1 MFDQMKSVPS
11 RHMRCRITANFRATA
26 ILAFL
31 EPIRFTSLSPPGLDL
46 PRFYYF
52 HRRVRSSLSGWLRSR
67 NGKEVKELETLVDY
81 AAFRIMISARSLD
94 SEIKHEKT
102 LSARND
108 GPRPRASPHAPIGWK
123 ISTHRQLLDD
133 ISTNHTQETECD
145 RLHILRH

>member
-1 MFDQMKSVPS
+1 
-11 RHMRCRITANFRATA
+11 MRCRITANFRATA

-52 HRRVRSSLSGWLRSR
+52 HPRVRSSLSGWLRSR

-94 SEIKHEKT
+94 SEIKHKKNVIST
-102 LSARND
+102 KRRPAARGIASCTN
-108 GPRPRASPHAPIGWK
+108 RLENIKASPVAGRYKHEPYSGN
-123 ISTHRQLLDD
+123 RM
-133 ISTNHTQETECD
+133 
-145 RLHILRH
+145 